1 MSIIFN
7 YNKISLVL
15 FFLFIY
21 SFTNATEKLENSRLI
36 IIGDSLIQGYG
47 LPKDKGFVNQLQKK
61 LLEKKVNT
69 LLINGGVS
77 GDTTAGGLSRIDWS
91 ITDDIN
97 AVAISLGANDMLRGI
112 PPSFSKENLS
122 KIIMKVKEN
131 NLPILLIG
139 IKSIEN
145 YGTEYKN
152 EFDSMFSNLADEFEL
167 VLYPDLM
174 SPILNKE
181 EDLSLY
187 LQEDML
193 HPNEKGVEIIV
204 QEILPTITNFIDSFN
219 NKN

>member
-61 LLEKKVNT
+61 LLEKKVNI

-112 PPSFSKENLS
+112 SPRFSKENLS

-167 VLYPDLM
+167 FLYPDLM
-174 SPILNKE
+174 APILNKE

-219 NKN
+219 NTN

>member
-7 YNKISLVL
+7 YNKTYLVL

-21 SFTNATEKLENSRLI
+21 SSTNATEKFENSRLI

-61 LLEKKVNT
+61 LLEKKVNI

-122 KIIMKVKEN
+122 KIIMKIKEN

-167 VLYPDLM
+167 FLYPDLM
-174 SPILNKE
+174 APIFNKE
-181 EDLSLY
+181 KDLSLY

-204 QEILPTITNFIDSFN
+204 QEILPTITNFINSFSD
-219 NKN
+219 KD

>member
-7 YNKISLVL
+7 YNKIYLVL
-15 FFLFIY
+15 LIWFIY
-21 SFTNATEKLENSRLI
+21 SFTNAAEKLENSRLI

-61 LLEKKVNT
+61 LLEKKDNI

-122 KIIMKVKEN
+122 KIIMKIKEN

-167 VLYPDLM
+167 FLYPDLM
-174 SPILNKE
+174 APIINKQK
-181 EDLSLY
+181 DLSLY

-204 QEILPTITNFIDSFN
+204 QAILPTFINFIESFSE
-219 NKN
+219 

>member
-21 SFTNATEKLENSRLI
+21 SLTNATEKLENFRLI

-61 LLEKKVNT
+61 LLEKKVNI

-152 EFDSMFSNLADEFEL
+152 EFDSMFSNLADEFKL
-167 VLYPDLM
+167 FLYPDLM
-174 SPILNKE
+174 APILNK

-219 NKN
+219 NTN

>member
-1 MSIIFN
+1 MSIFFN
-7 YNKISLVL
+7 YNKTYLVL

-21 SFTNATEKLENSRLI
+21 SFSHATEKLENYRIL

-61 LLEKKVNT
+61 ILEKKDNI

-112 PPSFSKENLS
+112 PPNFSKENLS
-122 KIIMKVKEN
+122 KIIMKIKEK
-131 NLPILLIG
+131 NLPVLLIG
-139 IKSIEN
+139 IRSIEN

-152 EFDSMFSNLADEFEL
+152 EFDSMFSDLADEFK
-167 VLYPDLM
+167 VFLYPDLM
-174 SPILNKE
+174 APILKKE
-181 EDLSLY
+181 KDLSLY

-204 QEILPTITNFIDSFN
+204 QEILPTITNFIDSNN

>member
-61 LLEKKVNT
+61 LLEKKVNI

-91 ITDDIN
+91 ITDDVN

-122 KIIMKVKEN
+122 KIIMKE
-131 NLPILLIG
+131 IG
-139 IKSIEN
+139 R
-145 YGTEYKN
+145 
-152 EFDSMFSNLADEFEL
+152 AH
-167 VLYPDLM
+167 V
-174 SPILNKE
+174 
-181 EDLSLY
+181 
-187 LQEDML
+187 
-193 HPNEKGVEIIV
+193 
-204 QEILPTITNFIDSFN
+204 
-219 NKN
+219 

>member
-7 YNKISLVL
+7 YNKTYLVL

-21 SFTNATEKLENSRLI
+21 SFTNATEKLENFRLI

-61 LLEKKVNT
+61 ILEKKDNI

-91 ITDDIN
+91 ITNDIN

-167 VLYPDLM
+167 FLYPDLM
-174 SPILNKE
+174 APILNE
-181 EDLSLY
+181 EKDLSHY

>member
-1 MSIIFN
+1 MSIFFN
-7 YNKISLVL
+7 YNKTYLVL

-21 SFTNATEKLENSRLI
+21 SFSHATEKLENYRIL

-61 LLEKKVNT
+61 ILEKKDNI

-112 PPSFSKENLS
+112 PPNFSKENLS
-122 KIIMKVKEN
+122 KIITKIKEN

-139 IKSIEN
+139 IRSIEN

-152 EFDSMFSNLADEFEL
+152 EFDSMFSDLADEYKVF
-167 VLYPDLM
+167 LYPDLM
-174 SPILNKE
+174 APILKKE
-181 EDLSLY
+181 KDLSLY

-204 QEILPTITNFIDSFN
+204 QEILPTITNFIDSNN

>member
-7 YNKISLVL
+7 YNKTYLVL

-21 SFTNATEKLENSRLI
+21 SFSHATEKLENYRIL

-61 LLEKKVNT
+61 ILEKKDNI

-112 PPSFSKENLS
+112 PPNFSKENLS
-122 KIIMKVKEN
+122 KIIMKIKEN

-139 IKSIEN
+139 IRSIEN

-152 EFDSMFSNLADEFEL
+152 EFDSMFSDLADEFK
-167 VLYPDLM
+167 VFLYPDLM
-174 SPILNKE
+174 APILKKE
-181 EDLSLY
+181 KDLSLY

-204 QEILPTITNFIDSFN
+204 QEILPTITNFIDSNN

>member
-61 LLEKKVNT
+61 LLEKKVNI

-152 EFDSMFSNLADEFEL
+152 EFDSMFSKLADEFEL
-167 VLYPDLM
+167 FLYPDLM
-174 SPILNKE
+174 APIINKE
-181 EDLSLY
+181 NLSIR
-187 LQEDML
+187 
-193 HPNEKGVEIIV
+193 II
-204 QEILPTITNFIDSFN
+204 NYFY
-219 NKN
+219 KNYPR

>member
-7 YNKISLVL
+7 YNKTYLVL
-15 FFLFIY
+15 LILLIY
-21 SFTNATEKLENSRLI
+21 SFSDATENLENYKLI

-61 LLEKKVNT
+61 ISEKKNNIF
-69 LLINGGVS
+69 LINGGVS

-91 ITDDIN
+91 ITADIN

-112 PPSFSKENLS
+112 PPNFTKENLS
-122 KIIMKVKEN
+122 KIIIKIKEN

-152 EFDSMFSNLADEFEL
+152 EFDSMFSDLADKFEL
-167 VLYPDLM
+167 FLYPDLM
-174 SPILNKE
+174 APILNE
-181 EDLSLY
+181 EKDLSLY

-204 QEILPTITNFIDSFN
+204 QEILPTITNFINSFSD
-219 NKN
+219 KD

>member
-61 LLEKKVNT
+61 LLEKKVNI

-152 EFDSMFSNLADEFEL
+152 EFDSMFSILADEFEL
-167 VLYPDLM
+167 FLYPDLM
-174 SPILNKE
+174 APILNKKK
-181 EDLSLY
+181 DLSLY

>member
-7 YNKISLVL
+7 YNKTYLVL
-15 FFLFIY
+15 LFLFIY
-21 SFTNATEKLENSRLI
+21 SFTYATEKLEYYRLI

-61 LLEKKVNT
+61 ILEKKDNI

-112 PPSFSKENLS
+112 PPSFSKDNLS
-122 KIIMKVKEN
+122 KIIMKIKEN

-152 EFDSMFSNLADEFEL
+152 EFDSMFYNLADEFEL
-167 VLYPDLM
+167 LLYPDLM
-174 SPILNKE
+174 APIINKE
-181 EDLSLY
+181 KDLSLY
-187 LQEDML
+187 LQEDMR

-204 QEILPTITNFIDSFN
+204 QEILPTINNFIDSFN

>member
-7 YNKISLVL
+7 YNKTYLVL

-21 SFTNATEKLENSRLI
+21 SFSHATEKLENYRIL

-47 LPKDKGFVNQLQKK
+47 MPKDKGFVNQLQKK
-61 LLEKKVNT
+61 ILEKKDNI

-112 PPSFSKENLS
+112 PPNFSKENLS
-122 KIIMKVKEN
+122 KIITKIKEN

-139 IKSIEN
+139 IRSIEN

-152 EFDSMFSNLADEFEL
+152 EFDSMFSDLADEFK
-167 VLYPDLM
+167 VFLYPDLM
-174 SPILNKE
+174 APILKKE
-181 EDLSLY
+181 KDLSLY

-204 QEILPTITNFIDSFN
+204 QEILPTITNFIDSNN

>member
-7 YNKISLVL
+7 YNKTYLVL

-21 SFTNATEKLENSRLI
+21 SFTNATEKLENYKLI

-61 LLEKKVNT
+61 LLEKKDNI

-112 PPSFSKENLS
+112 PPNFSKENLS
-122 KIIMKVKEN
+122 KIIMKIKEN
-131 NLPILLIG
+131 NLPVLLIG
-139 IKSIEN
+139 IRSIEN

-152 EFDSMFSNLADEFEL
+152 EFDSMFSDLADEFK
-167 VLYPDLM
+167 VFLYPDLM
-174 SPILNKE
+174 APILKKE
-181 EDLSLY
+181 KDLSLY

>member
-7 YNKISLVL
+7 YNKTYIVL

-21 SFTNATEKLENSRLI
+21 SYSNATEKLENYRLI

-47 LPKDKGFVNQLQKK
+47 LPKDKGFVNQLQEK
-61 LLEKKVNT
+61 LLEIKNNIF
-69 LLINGGVS
+69 LINGGVS
-77 GDTTAGGLSRIDWS
+77 GDTTAGGLSRIEWS

-112 PPSFSKENLS
+112 PPKFSKENLT
-122 KIIMKVKEN
+122 KIIMKIKEN

-145 YGTEYKN
+145 YGTKYKN
-152 EFDSMFSNLADEFEL
+152 EFDIMFSDLAHEFEL
-167 VLYPDLM
+167 FFYPDLM
-174 SPILNKE
+174 APIYNKE
-181 EDLSLY
+181 KDLSLY
-187 LQEDML
+187 LQEDMK

-204 QEILPTITNFIDSFN
+204 QGILPTITNFINSFSE
-219 NKN
+219 KN

>member
-7 YNKISLVL
+7 YNKTYLVL

-21 SFTNATEKLENSRLI
+21 SFTNATEKLENFRLI

-61 LLEKKVNT
+61 ILEKKDNI

-97 AVAISLGANDMLRGI
+97 AVAISLGANDMLRGL
-112 PPSFSKENLS
+112 PPNFSKENLS
-122 KIIMKVKEN
+122 KIIMKIKEN

-167 VLYPDLM
+167 FLYPDLM
-174 SPILNKE
+174 APILNE
-181 EDLSLY
+181 EKDLSHY

>member
-1 MSIIFN
+1 MSIFFN
-7 YNKISLVL
+7 YNKTYLVL

-21 SFTNATEKLENSRLI
+21 SFSHATEKLENYRIL

-47 LPKDKGFVNQLQKK
+47 MPKDKGFVNQLQKK
-61 LLEKKVNT
+61 ILEKKDNI

-112 PPSFSKENLS
+112 PPNFSKENLS
-122 KIIMKVKEN
+122 KIIMKIKEN
-131 NLPILLIG
+131 NLPVLLIG
-139 IKSIEN
+139 IRSIEN

-152 EFDSMFSNLADEFEL
+152 EFDSMFSDLADEFK
-167 VLYPDLM
+167 VFLYPDLM
-174 SPILNKE
+174 APILKKE
-181 EDLSLY
+181 KDLSLY

-204 QEILPTITNFIDSFN
+204 QEILPTITNFIDSNN

>member
-7 YNKISLVL
+7 YNKTYIVL

-21 SFTNATEKLENSRLI
+21 SYSNATEKLENYRLI

-47 LPKDKGFVNQLQKK
+47 LPKDKGFVNQLQEK
-61 LLEKKVNT
+61 LLEVKNNIF
-69 LLINGGVS
+69 LINGGVS
-77 GDTTAGGLSRIDWS
+77 GDTTAGGLSRIEWS

-112 PPSFSKENLS
+112 PPKFSKENLT
-122 KIIMKVKEN
+122 KIIMKIKEN

-145 YGTEYKN
+145 YGTKYKN
-152 EFDSMFSNLADEFEL
+152 EFDIMFSDLAHEFEL
-167 VLYPDLM
+167 FFYPDLM
-174 SPILNKE
+174 APIYNKE
-181 EDLSLY
+181 KDLSLY
-187 LQEDML
+187 LQEDMK

-204 QEILPTITNFIDSFN
+204 QGILPTITNFINSFSE
-219 NKN
+219 KN

>member
-61 LLEKKVNT
+61 LLEKKVNI

-145 YGTEYKN
+145 YGKEYKN
-152 EFDSMFSNLADEFEL
+152 EFDAVSYKHLT
-167 VLYPDLM
+167 
-174 SPILNKE
+174 
-181 EDLSLY
+181 
-187 LQEDML
+187 
-193 HPNEKGVEIIV
+193 
-204 QEILPTITNFIDSFN
+204 LPTNCT
-219 NKN
+219 